1 MKRTLLTA
9 SAAFALMAVPAI
21 AQTSN
26 DDLTVQGDTQLQ
38 TELTTDMNKSGDMTP
53 ADDWDTKTDIET
65 DTELKTDGDVE
76 AGIGGEYYESEEDAQ
91 RDADLG
97 SQVDVTPPRGK
108 ADVDVTTPAY
118 GAPDVD
124 VETPNGA
131 DVDVDVDTSAK
142 AKDGMGGP
150 EAIDRNDAAEKYG
163 NLDADAS
170 MNANTDGLSEYEKDQ
185 IEKAG
190 EEAVEDVDTV
200 TEDDLSY

>member
-76 AGIGGEYYESEEDAQ
+76 AGTAHVGGH
-91 RDADLG
+91 
-97 SQVDVTPPRGK
+97 DVT
-108 ADVDVTTPAY
+108 
-118 GAPDVD
+118 
-124 VETPNGA
+124 
-131 DVDVDVDTSAK
+131 
-142 AKDGMGGP
+142 
-150 EAIDRNDAAEKYG
+150 
-163 NLDADAS
+163 
-170 MNANTDGLSEYEKDQ
+170 Q
-185 IEKAG
+185 IA
-190 EEAVEDVDTV
+190 T
-200 TEDDLSY
+200 